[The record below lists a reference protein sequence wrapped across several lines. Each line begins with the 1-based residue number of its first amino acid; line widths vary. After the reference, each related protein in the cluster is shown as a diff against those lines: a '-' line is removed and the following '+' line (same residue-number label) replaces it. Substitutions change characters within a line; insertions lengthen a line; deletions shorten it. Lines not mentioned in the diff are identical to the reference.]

1 MPKLSSAVIAVTVF
15 ADRAR
20 VTRRGK
26 TDVEQGPQRLEFDEL
41 PVTLQPE
48 SVRVAVRGTAPSR
61 LLGVDVRR
69 AFYAEA
75 PAVRVQELE
84 TQLQALKDE
93 DAADED
99 RAKALAA
106 QLGHVH
112 GLGGA
117 ANVYAYGLAQ
127 GKTTIDF
134 QDALLGFIDRQHE
147 SLQER
152 LRTVAVRRRERGK
165 AVARL
170 EQELAQVRGTRP
182 RERYTA
188 GIELQLDAA
197 GEVEADVTYVLPGAS
212 WRPLYDVRLRGDDLE
227 VTYLAEVQQGT
238 GEDWA
243 GVALALSTARPA
255 VATSIPRL
263 EPWHVYLAGTPVAP
277 ARARG
282 AAAAAAWRGPASDE
296 FATTL
301 AAPKATAPAYQEAEV
316 ETARVENSG
325 TSLTF
330 QVPGSTDV
338 PSDNSPHK
346 ATVAVFPLRPRFDYV
361 TVPKLAAAVFRRA
374 KVVNTSPYT
383 LLAGRAQLFAGDD
396 YLGAADLK
404 LTAPGQGAE
413 LFFGADDR
421 MGVERGLTKRDV
433 AKTFMGGRRRIHYAY
448 EVRLLNHT
456 GVGQEVTV
464 VDHVPLPQHED
475 VKVALD
481 AADPKPDRQSDLN
494 ILIWKL
500 ELPPGGER
508 KVRYG
513 FTVEHPREAAVTGL

>member
-15 ADRAR
+15 SDRAR

-26 TDVEQGPQRLEFDEL
+26 VSVEQGPQRLEFDEL

-48 SVRVAVRGTAPSR
+48 SVRVAVRGTAPAR

-75 PAVRVQELE
+75 PAARVQEFE
-84 TQLQALKDE
+84 TRLQALKDE
-93 DAADED
+93 DTADKH
-99 RAKALAA
+99 RTKSLAA

-112 GLGGA
+112 GLGEA
-117 ANVYAYGLAQ
+117 ATVYAYGLAQ
-127 GKTTIDF
+127 GKTTIDL
-134 QDALLGFIDRQHE
+134 QDALLGFMDRQHE

-152 LRTVAVRRRERGK
+152 LRTVAMRRRERGK
-165 AVARL
+165 AIARL
-170 EQELAQVRGTRP
+170 EQELAQVRGARP

-188 GIELQLDAA
+188 GIEVQLDGA

-227 VTYLAEVQQGT
+227 VTYLADVQQGT
-238 GEDWA
+238 GEDWT

-263 EPWHVYLAGTPVAP
+263 EPWHVYLGGMPVAA
-277 ARARG
+277 ARARDAAPSAWRG
-282 AAAAAAWRGPASDE
+282 PPPEARRMPMAAAAAE
-296 FATTL
+296 
-301 AAPKATAPAYQEAEV
+301 PAYQEAEV
-316 ETARVENSG
+316 ETARVEDSG
-325 TSLTF
+325 ASVTF
-330 QVPGSTDV
+330 QVPGGTDV

-421 MGVERGLTKRDV
+421 LGVERGLTKRDV

-448 EVRLLNHT
+448 EIRLLNHT

-500 ELPPGGER
+500 ELPPGGEK
-508 KVRYG
+508 KVRFG